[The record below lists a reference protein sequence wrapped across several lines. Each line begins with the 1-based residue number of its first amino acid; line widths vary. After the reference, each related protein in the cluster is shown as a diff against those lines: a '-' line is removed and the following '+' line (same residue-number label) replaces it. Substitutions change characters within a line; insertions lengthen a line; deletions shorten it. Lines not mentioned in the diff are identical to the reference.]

1 MKLLIAEDDTDL
13 NEIIVKKLR
22 AEGFDVDA
30 CFDGEAALE
39 HMLYADYDV
48 AVLDI
53 MMPVLDGVEAVRR
66 LRAKGNAAPVIF
78 LTARDAIADKV
89 DGLDAGANDYVV
101 KPFSFDELIARIR
114 AVARTAS
121 GNPSAHLALDD
132 LTLDLQSHVVR
143 RGGEEITLTGKEYAL
158 LEYLLINKG
167 SILSREKIVSHVWG
181 YDYEG
186 GLNVVDVYMNY
197 LRRKLDEGHERKL
210 IHTVR
215 GMGYVMREAT

>member
-1 MKLLIAEDDTDL
+1 MKLLIAEDDADL

-66 LRAKGNAAPVIF
+66 LRAKGNATPVIF

-132 LTLDLQSHVVR
+132 LTLDLQSHIVR

-158 LEYLLINKG
+158 LEYLLINRG

>member
-1 MKLLIAEDDTDL
+1 MKLLIAEDDADL

-66 LRAKGNAAPVIF
+66 LRAKGNATPVIF
-78 LTARDAIADKV
+78 LTARDAVADKV

-132 LTLDLQSHVVR
+132 LTLDLQSHIVR
-143 RGGEEITLTGKEYAL
+143 RGGEEIALTGKEYAL
-158 LEYLLINKG
+158 LEYLLINRG

-197 LRRKLDEGHERKL
+197 LRRKLDEGHDRKL

-215 GMGYVMREAT
+215 GLGYVMREIT

>member
-1 MKLLIAEDDTDL
+1 MKLLIAEDDADL

-66 LRAKGNAAPVIF
+66 LRAAGNATPVIF
-78 LTARDAIADKV
+78 LTARDAVADKV

-132 LTLDLQSHVVR
+132 LTLDLQSHIVR

-158 LEYLLINKG
+158 LEYLLINRG

-197 LRRKLDEGHERKL
+197 LRRKLDEGHDRKL

>member
-1 MKLLIAEDDTDL
+1 MIAEDDTDL

-22 AEGFDVDA
+22 AEGFEVDA
-30 CFDGEAALE
+30 CFDGEAAVE
-39 HMLYADYDV
+39 RMLYADYDV

-53 MMPVLDGVEAVRR
+53 MMPMLDGVAAVRR
-66 LRAKGNAAPVIF
+66 LRAAGNATPVIF
-78 LTARDAIADKV
+78 LTARDAVADKV

-132 LTLDLQSHVVR
+132 LTLDLQSHIVR

-158 LEYLLINKG
+158 LEYLLINRG

-186 GLNVVDVYMNY
+186 GLNIVDVYMNY

>member
-1 MKLLIAEDDTDL
+1 M
-13 NEIIVKKLR
+13 
-22 AEGFDVDA
+22 DA

-66 LRAKGNAAPVIF
+66 LRAKGNATPVIF

-101 KPFSFDELIARIR
+101 KPFSFGELIARIR

-132 LTLDLQSHVVR
+132 LTLDLQSHIVR

>member
-1 MKLLIAEDDTDL
+1 MKLLIAEDDADL

-66 LRAKGNAAPVIF
+66 LRAKENATPVIF
-78 LTARDAIADKV
+78 LTARDAVADKV

-132 LTLDLQSHVVR
+132 LTLDLQSHIVR